1 MRFRK
6 KPVEVEAWTAQSV
19 IAAAKENWTAIPAP
33 IATAYERG
41 QVFFTDNSVEIVTL
55 EGTMT
60 ARTPDWII
68 KGVKGELYP
77 CRPEIFIET
86 YEPVGTEDDDGTL

>member
-1 MRFRK
+1 MLCYVTPAEHLRLPDK
-6 KPVEVEAWTAQSV
+6 QDVIDGV
-19 IAAAKENWTAIPAP
+19 IATRIAAHS
-33 IATAYERG
+33 G
-41 QVFFTDNSVEIVTL
+41 DL
-55 EGTMT
+55 
-60 ARTPDWII
+60 I